1 MESKTNAKRQLILNT
16 AKHIILDHDFNA
28 LTLDAVAK
36 QAGISK
42 GGLLYHF
49 PNKEALIKGLAL
61 FVFEEMNATF
71 EKNAEADPIEA
82 GKWTRALIEAARLDL
97 EHHAELNVG
106 VFAASL
112 LDPDASVH
120 ISHSYQAIL
129 SKLDDDGI
137 DPVTATIIR
146 LAIDGLYYAQ
156 MLNVAPV
163 EKEMRQEVIRR
174 LLAMTKKEG

>member
-36 QAGISK
+36 QVSISK

-71 EKNAEADPIEA
+71 EKTLRPIQ
-82 GKWTRALIEAARLDL
+82 L
-97 EHHAELNVG
+97 
-106 VFAASL
+106 
-112 LDPDASVH
+112 
-120 ISHSYQAIL
+120 
-129 SKLDDDGI
+129 
-137 DPVTATIIR
+137 
-146 LAIDGLYYAQ
+146 
-156 MLNVAPV
+156 
-163 EKEMRQEVIRR
+163 RR
-174 LLAMTKKEG
+174 GNGPAH